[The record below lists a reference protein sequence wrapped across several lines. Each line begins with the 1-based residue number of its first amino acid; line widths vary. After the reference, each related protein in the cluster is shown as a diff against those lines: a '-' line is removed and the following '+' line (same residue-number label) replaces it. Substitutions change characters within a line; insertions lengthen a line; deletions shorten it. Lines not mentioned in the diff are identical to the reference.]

1 MTILFRA
8 ISMNAAHPPS
18 LTIWRLLDGKP
29 GHQAQ
34 TQGLIN
40 ALSRKQVCQ
49 SFDIPVQS
57 HARNLQALAGGNWP
71 AGQDLPQPDFI
82 IGAGHRTHLSML
94 AAKRACGGRT
104 IVLMQPSLP
113 VSLFDLCLI
122 PEHDQYRGNRTILE
136 TRGVLNPMQPQGAHL
151 RNKTLIMVGGP
162 SKHFRWQGD
171 ALIAQIIRL
180 CRDNPEQHFCLT
192 TSRRTPAD
200 FVPALEL
207 RALNNLSI
215 VPFASTDKDWVGQHL
230 ADSYRAWITEDS
242 TSMVYEA
249 LTARTAVGILS
260 MPKRR
265 DNRVARGVEKLI
277 QTQLVAR
284 FDPKGQYKQLM
295 HPVSGFTEAD
305 RCADWILNVWEQPAP
320 ALQPELSWQNG

>member
-1 MTILFRA
+1 
-8 ISMNAAHPPS
+8 MNTALCSPRV
-18 LTIWRLLDGKP
+18 IWRLLDGKP

-34 TQGLIN
+34 TQGLVS
-40 ALSRKQVCQ
+40 ALSRKHPCQ
-49 SFDIPVQS
+49 SFDIPVQPV
-57 HARNLQALAGGNWP
+57 ARNLMAIAGYDWP
-71 AGQDLPQPDFI
+71 AGQALPKPDLI

-94 AAKRACGGRT
+94 AAKKAFGGRT

-113 VSLFDLCLI
+113 ASLFDLCLI
-122 PEHDQYRGNRTILE
+122 PEHDQYRGRAAIME
-136 TRGVLNPMQPQGAHL
+136 TRGVLNPMQPQGPHL
-151 RNKTLIMVGGP
+151 RNKTLIMIGGP
-162 SKHFRWQGD
+162 SRHYDWQGD

-200 FVPALEL
+200 FITTLEL
-207 RALNNLSI
+207 RVLSNLSI
-215 VPFASTDKDWVGQHL
+215 VPFAVTGPDWVARHL

-260 MPKRR
+260 MPKKR
-265 DNRVARGVEKLI
+265 DNRVARGVEQLI
-277 QTQLVAR
+277 QAKLLTR
-284 FDPKGQYKQLM
+284 FDYKGRYKEHI

-305 RCADWILNVWEQPAP
+305 RCADWILHSWDQPVP
-320 ALQPELSWQNG
+320 AGQGELLWQNG

>member
-1 MTILFRA
+1 
-8 ISMNAAHPPS
+8 MNAALQYP
-18 LTIWRLLDGKP
+18 LVIWRIIDGKP

-34 TQGLIN
+34 TEGLID
-40 ALSRKQVCQ
+40 ALSRKHRCQ
-49 SFDIPVQS
+49 SFDIPLQRSVC
-57 HARNLQALAGGNWP
+57 NLRALTGGERWP
-71 AGQDLPQPDFI
+71 AGQALPRPDFI

-94 AAKRACGGRT
+94 AAKRVYGGRT
-104 IVLMQPSLP
+104 IVLMKPSLP
-113 VSLFDLCLI
+113 VSLFDLSLI
-122 PEHDQYRGNRTILE
+122 PEHDQYRGNSSILE

-151 RNKTLIMVGGP
+151 RNKTLIMIGGP
-162 SKHFRWQGD
+162 SKHFGWQRD

-192 TSRRTPAD
+192 TSRRTPAE

-215 VPFASTDKDWVGQHL
+215 VPFASTGKDWIARHL

-260 MPKRR
+260 MPIKRE
-265 DNRVARGVEKLI
+265 NRVARGVQRLI
-277 QTQLVAR
+277 QSQLVTQFDAR
-284 FDPKGQYKQLM
+284 GDYKALM

-305 RCADWILNVWEQPAP
+305 RCADWILNAWQQPSP
-320 ALQPELSWQNG
+320 VLQPELAWQNG

>member
-1 MTILFRA
+1 
-8 ISMNAAHPPS
+8 MNAALQSP
-18 LTIWRLLDGKP
+18 LVIWRIIDGKP

-34 TQGLIN
+34 TEGLIN
-40 ALSRKQVCQ
+40 ALLRKHSCL
-49 SFDIPVQS
+49 SFDIPMQGAVC
-57 HARNLQALAGGNWP
+57 NLRALTGGKRWP
-71 AGQDLPQPDFI
+71 AGQELPQPDFI

-94 AAKRACGGRT
+94 AAKRVYGGRT

-122 PEHDQYRGNRTILE
+122 PEHDQYRGISSILE

-162 SKHFRWQGD
+162 SKHFGWQAD

-192 TSRRTPAD
+192 TSRRTPAE

-215 VPFASTDKDWVGQHL
+215 VPFSSTGKDWVARHL

-260 MPKRR
+260 MPKKHE
-265 DNRVARGVEKLI
+265 NRVARGVQRMI
-277 QTQLVAR
+277 QSQLVAQ
-284 FDPKGQYKQLM
+284 FDARGDYKALM
-295 HPVSGFTEAD
+295 HPVSSFTEAD
-305 RCADWILNVWEQPAP
+305 RCADWILNAWQQPSP
-320 ALQPELSWQNG
+320 VLQPELAWQNG